1 MRALRLILV
10 VCGIAVLLW
19 LVVRFGAGAIASSLA
34 QVSWWQLGLICLV
47 YGLSMGVDTV
57 GWRYAFAGN
66 RVSFPRLLA
75 ARIAG
80 EAINVVTAVASVGGE
95 AVKTWLLR
103 GDVPYEESVPSVIVA
118 KTAITVAQALLLLL
132 GIVLAGTSLAVDS
145 RFITGMLWLLV
156 METLAIGGFLAA
168 QLTGLLGRAGR
179 LLALAGIARADVY
192 GERFDEALRAFYRRH
207 WRRFLVSVG
216 AHFVGWLFS
225 VLEAVLILSIIGVPA
240 SLAMA
245 TMIEALGSGVR
256 FATFLVP
263 ASLGALESANT
274 AIFAAL
280 GFGASAGLVFSLLR
294 RARQAVWIGAG
305 LVLLVVMRGPGSFLR
320 APRAVD
326 RSAAD

>member
-1 MRALRLILV
+1 MRALRIILFLL
-10 VCGIAVLLW
+10 GIALLAW
-19 LVVRFGAGAIASSLA
+19 LVARFGAGAIASSLA
-34 QVSWWQLGLICLV
+34 QVTWWQLALICLV
-47 YGLSMGVDTV
+47 YGLSMTADTM

-66 RVSFPRLLA
+66 RVPFHRLLA

-95 AVKTWLLR
+95 AVKAWLVR
-103 GDVPYEESVPSVIVA
+103 RDVPYEESVPSVIVA

-132 GIVLAGTSLAVDS
+132 GILLARTALTVDS
-145 RFITGMLWLLV
+145 RFITGMLWLLLI
-156 METLAIGGFLAA
+156 EALAVGGFLAA
-168 QLTGLLGRAGR
+168 QLTGLMGRAGR
-179 LLALAGIARADVY
+179 LLVLFGVSRADTY

-216 AHFVGWLFS
+216 CHFVGWLFS
-225 VLEAVLILSIIGVPA
+225 VIEAALVLSITGVPT

-245 TMIEALGSGVR
+245 TVIEALGSGVR

-263 ASLGALESANT
+263 ASLGALESAN
-274 AIFAAL
+274 AAAFAAL

-305 LVLLVVMRGPGSFLR
+305 IVLLVVMRGPRSFLR
-320 APRAVD
+320 EPPATAGP
-326 RSAAD
+326 AAD